1 MQIFVKLFAFTNKY
15 TYICIKNYI
24 NIINMKIQIDI
35 ENMVRDEVTRQLQE
49 RESAMRGNREPQT
62 CVGQQALAARLHVSI
77 VTINRWHR
85 EGKFD
90 GCYTRLG
97 KKIVYNLDKIEKI
110 SFS

>member
-1 MQIFVKLFAFTNKY
+1 MQNFVKLFAQTNKY
-15 TYICIKNYI
+15 VYICIKIHI
-24 NIINMKIQIDI
+24 NIIYMQIQIDI

-49 RESAMRGNREPQT
+49 RESAIRENREPHT

-97 KKIVYNLDKIEKI
+97 KKIVYNIDKIEEMAL
-110 SFS
+110 S

>member
-1 MQIFVKLFAFTNKY
+1 MQ
-15 TYICIKNYI
+15 
-24 NIINMKIQIDI
+24 IQIDI
-35 ENMVRDEVTRQLQE
+35 ENMVREEVTRQLQE
-49 RESAMRGNREPQT
+49 RESASRENREPHT

-97 KKIVYNLDKIEKI
+97 KKIVYNIDKIEEMAL
-110 SFS
+110 S